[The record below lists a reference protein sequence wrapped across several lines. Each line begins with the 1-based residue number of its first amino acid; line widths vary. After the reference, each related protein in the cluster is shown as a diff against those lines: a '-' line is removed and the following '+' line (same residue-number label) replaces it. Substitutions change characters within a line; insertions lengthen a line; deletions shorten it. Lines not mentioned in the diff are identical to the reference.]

1 MNKNILLAFTLM
13 IVAIVAVGIVS
24 AADSSAV
31 NEVDGAV
38 YGGNIIDIDDLK
50 CYDSVYQEYLTYNM
64 LRNYLD
70 KEIYKNQKQYKYKIG
85 DISK

>member
-1 MNKNILLAFTLM
+1 MDYDLLEEF
-13 IVAIVAVGIVS
+13 S
-24 AADSSAV
+24 KH
-31 NEVDGAV
+31 E
-38 YGGNIIDIDDLK
+38 IIDIDDLK
-50 CYDSVYQEYLTYNM
+50 RYDSVYQEYLTYNM